1 MRKEKSGN
9 LLTKR
14 SGKTMNDITVT
25 QLWIY
30 PVKSMRGISVKN
42 ALVEEK
48 GFVHDRRWMLVDR
61 QGKFIT
67 QRKYPVLTQ
76 FQPDFVDGQLQITF
90 LRDKSSIAIPDSEEG
105 ETVSVELWDDTF
117 TTTKLDSEI
126 NAWFSEKLDLECFL
140 VHNNQSTHRKLSE
153 KYVAGDR
160 DLSFADG
167 YPYLLANEASLKELN
182 SKLNKPVNIDRF
194 RPNIVVSGNYPF
206 AEDRWQKFTI
216 GEIPF
221 LFAKPCP
228 RCVVIDID
236 QSTGASDP
244 EILKTLASFRMMEN
258 KVMFGINIVALKKGG
273 ISLGEKLKLNG

>member
-1 MRKEKSGN
+1 
-9 LLTKR
+9 
-14 SGKTMNDITVT
+14 MNDITVT
-25 QLWIY
+25 QIWIY
-30 PVKSMRGISVKN
+30 PVKSMRGIKVKN

-61 QGKFIT
+61 RGKFIT
-67 QRKYPVLTQ
+67 QRNYPVLTQ

-90 LRDKSSIAIPDSEEG
+90 LPDKSSITIPDSEEG
-105 ETVSVELWDDTF
+105 ETISVELWDDTF

-126 NAWFSEKLDLECFL
+126 NAWFSEKLGIECFL

-194 RPNIVVSGNYPF
+194 RPNIVVSSNFPF
-206 AEDRWQKFTI
+206 AEDGWQKFTI

-228 RCVVIDID
+228 RCVVINID
-236 QSTGASDP
+236 QSTGESDP
-244 EILKTLASFRMMEN
+244 EVLKTLASFRMMEN
-258 KVMFGINIVALKKGG
+258 KVMFGINIVALKKGEL
-273 ISLGEKLKLNG
+273 SLGEKLKLND